1 MCKPFSVELLEGN
14 GALWISVVVP
24 LHHELLMPV
33 FLNLYK
39 QSLPLKQEPNA
50 GFSGASVSSPEE
62 KHAVTLTL
70 SLKSSCL
77 FTLAVCSL

>member
-1 MCKPFSVELLEGN
+1 MGCVNSIELSEGN

>member
-1 MCKPFSVELLEGN
+1 MCKTFSVELLEGN

-33 FLNLYK
+33 FLNLYE
-39 QSLPLKQEPNA
+39 QSLPLKREPNA